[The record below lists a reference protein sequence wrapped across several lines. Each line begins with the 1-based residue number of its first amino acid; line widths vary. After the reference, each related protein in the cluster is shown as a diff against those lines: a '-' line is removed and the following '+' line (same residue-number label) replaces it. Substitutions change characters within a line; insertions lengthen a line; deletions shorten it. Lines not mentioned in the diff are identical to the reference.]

1 MLKKI
6 LPNQKDRLGKWTPNY
21 EGPYMVKKAFSG
33 GSLILMNMDGKDLYM
48 WMTSTKLVCTSLTVS
63 IHLTKLNA
71 AYAREYMSCVPYAGV
86 VGSLVYAMVCIKPD
100 LAQAINIMNR
110 HMGNLGKEH
119 WQALKRIF
127 KYLKGT
133 TDIGLPTKERFLIEY
148 AFTIDD
154 SFVGWKATL

>member
-1 MLKKI
+1 
-6 LPNQKDRLGKWTPNY
+6 
-21 EGPYMVKKAFSG
+21 MVKKEFSG

-71 AYAREYMSCVPYAGV
+71 TYAREYMSCVPYAGV

-127 KYLKGT
+127 KYLKGNTLAHNALST
-133 TDIGLPTKERFLIEY
+133 TEAEYMALVEVAKEGI
-148 AFTIDD
+148 
-154 SFVGWKATL
+154 